1 MSSTKYLVDQMLED
15 TIMRMLVQGNKMDMR
30 KELENVV
37 DCLRKTAETVNNRVV
52 GSVQG
57 LQEIYE
63 KELEIYKAILPSI
76 EGGKNTEWMWF
87 ST

>member
-52 GSVQG
+52 GSLQG

-76 EGGKNTEWMWF
+76 EGGKNTE
-87 ST
+87 